1 MTGFLL
7 QDGLAE
13 TLRRMTAC
21 GLGAAMMSDDRLV
34 VALDRANTV
43 QLWVTGLPAA
53 SALSVQVRSNRRV
66 QRASWPGVVRGLNGW
81 NRNQP
86 LTSAALLVDDWEK
99 DEDGAIVVEA
109 SLPVTADHT
118 AAELADFVDIVT
130 ENGARFWAIPFA
142 GANLDP

>member
-1 MTGFLL
+1 MTGLLL

-13 TLRRMTAC
+13 TRRRMTAR
-21 GLGAAMMSDDRLV
+21 GLSAAMMSDDRLV

-43 QLWVTGLPAA
+43 QFWVTGLPAA
-53 SALSVQVRSNRRV
+53 SALSVQVRSSRRV
-66 QRASWPGVVRGLNGW
+66 ERAAWPGVVRGLNDW

-86 LTSAALLVDDWEK
+86 LTSAALLMDDWEK

-118 AAELADFVDIVT
+118 AAELADFVDVVT
-130 ENGARFWAIPFA
+130 ENGARFWAVPFA
-142 GANLDP
+142 GAEVAP